1 MRLACDGVVLTYPF
15 AAAPALDGVSA
26 GVDSGELV
34 AVVGPPGSGKSSL
47 LLVMSALLKP
57 DAGEVT
63 ADGRDVY
70 ASELTSLRRRLG
82 VVFQFPET
90 QLFGHDVFEELAF
103 GPRQQGLDDEV
114 VRGRVDRSLESVG
127 LDAGFASRNPFRV
140 SGGEQRRVAIAAAL
154 ATEPEIL
161 LMDEPTAGLDPLGK
175 QEMLVLLRGLV
186 SEGRGA
192 LVVSHDAGPL
202 LDVADRVMVMRRGR
216 IEHEG
221 DASDLAEDPGR
232 LRGLGFEP
240 TATQEIAAA
249 LRERGVALDRGVR
262 WTAESLAGRIAETR
276 S

>member
-15 AAAPALDGVSA
+15 APSPALGGVSA
-26 GVDSGELV
+26 RVDSGELV
-34 AVVGPPGSGKSSL
+34 ALVGPPGSGKSSL

-63 ADGRDVY
+63 ADARDVY
-70 ASELTSLRRRLG
+70 ASELTALRRRLG

-90 QLFGHDVFEELAF
+90 QLFGHDVSEELAF
-103 GPRQQGLDDEV
+103 GPRQQGLDEELI
-114 VRGRVDRSLESVG
+114 RERVERSLASVG
-127 LDAGFASRNPFRV
+127 LDAGFATRSPFRI

-161 LMDEPTAGLDPLGK
+161 LMDEPTAGLDPRGRH
-175 QEMLVLLRGLV
+175 EMLALLRDLV
-186 SEGRGA
+186 NEGRGA

-202 LDVADRVMVMRRGR
+202 LEVADRVMVMAQGR

-221 DASDLAEDPGR
+221 EASALADDPER

-249 LRERGVALDRGVR
+249 LRARGVALDRDVR
-262 WTAESLAGRIAETR
+262 WTPEALGDRIAETR
-276 S
+276 P

>member
-1 MRLACDGVVLTYPF
+1 MRLACTGVVLTYPF
-15 AAAPALDGVSA
+15 AAAPALDGVCA
-26 GVDSGELV
+26 RAETGELA

-47 LLVMSALLKP
+47 LLVMAALLRP

-70 ASELTSLRRRLG
+70 ASELTALRRRLG

-103 GPRQQGLDDEV
+103 GPRQQGVGEEA
-114 VRGRVDRSLESVG
+114 VRERVGRCLESVG
-127 LDAGFASRNPFRV
+127 LHEGFASRNPFRL

-154 ATEPEIL
+154 AAEPEIL
-161 LMDEPTAGLDPLGK
+161 LMDEPTAGLDPHGK
-175 QEMLVLLRGLV
+175 DEVLALVRALV
-186 SEGRGA
+186 DQGRGA

-202 LDVADRVMVMRRGR
+202 LDVADRVMVMERGR
-216 IEHEG
+216 IEHDG
-221 DASDLAEDPGR
+221 VASDLAEDPAR
-232 LRGLGFEP
+232 LRALGFEP

-249 LRERGVALDRGVR
+249 LRQRGVALDRGVR
-262 WTAESLAGRIAETR
+262 WTPEALASRIAEAR